1 MKYNVLFTFLLA
13 IVLWGMCSCG
23 KGKKEEAKTDAVNPN
38 TLVLYYSQTGATK
51 AVAEQLQALLG
62 ADIEA
67 LEVSQPYDGTYE
79 ETIRRCIAE
88 REELVVPKVE
98 PLKSDISRYDTIFV
112 GYPIW
117 FGTYARPIIGLLE
130 ECDFAGKTVVPFCT
144 FGSGGLEA
152 SSADLKAALPKA
164 TIAEGYGVRNARL
177 ASMPEEVRIFLVDN
191 GYIDGETEK
200 LPEYSEQKP
209 VADSDVDVFNKAC
222 GDYQFPLGTPVTVG
236 KRPTPHGTDYKFS
249 VRSKDAQ
256 GADVDATIY
265 VTVAPDSTAEFTKV
279 VR

>member
-1 MKYNVLFTFLLA
+1 MKNRILSIVLFGFALFMIA
-13 IVLWGMCSCG
+13 SCG
-23 KGKKEEAKTDAVNPN
+23 KAKQTEDKTENAGTK

-67 LEVSQPYDGTYE
+67 VEASQPYDGTYE
-79 ETIRRCIAE
+79 ETIKRCMTE
-88 REELVVPKVE
+88 REELVVPKINS
-98 PLKSDISRYDTIFV
+98 LKSDISRYDTIFV

-130 ECDFAGKTVVPFCT
+130 ACDFDGKTVVPFCT

-152 SSADLKAALPKA
+152 SSADLKDALPKA
-164 TIAEGYGVRNARL
+164 NIVEGYGVRNARIGD
-177 ASMPEEVRIFLVDN
+177 MPDELKAFLVNN
-191 GYIDGETEK
+191 GYIAGQAEQ
-200 LPEYSEQKP
+200 LPDYSGQEP
-209 VADSDVDVFNKAC
+209 VTDSDAEIFNKAC

-236 KRPTPHGTDYKFS
+236 KRTTSRGTDYKYT
-249 VRSKDAQ
+249 VKSKVAQ
-256 GADVDATIY
+256 GEDVDATIY
-265 VTVAPDSTAEFTKV
+265 VTMASGAAPVFTKV

>member
-1 MKYNVLFTFLLA
+1 MKYNLISTFILAVVLVA
-13 IVLWGMCSCG
+13 MCSCG
-23 KGKKEEAKTDAVNPN
+23 KAKKDEAKTDVGDSR

-67 LEVSQPYDGTYE
+67 IEASQPYDGTYE
-79 ETIRRCIAE
+79 ETIRRCLTE
-88 REELVVPKVE
+88 SEELVVTKIN

-130 ECDFAGKTVVPFCT
+130 VCDFEGKTVVPFCT

-152 SSADLKAALPKA
+152 SSADLRAALPKA
-164 TIAEGYGVRNARL
+164 DIAPGYGLRNARIG
-177 ASMPEEVRIFLVDN
+177 AMPDEVRTFLVDN
-191 GYIDGETEK
+191 GYIAGEALQ
-200 LPEYSEQKP
+200 LPDYSAQQL
-209 VADSDVDVFNKAC
+209 VTDSDVEVFDKAC

-236 KRPTPHGTDYKFS
+236 VRHTPRGTDYKYT
-249 VRSKDAQ
+249 VKSKDMQ

-265 VTVAPDSTAEFTKV
+265 VTVVPGSAPEFTKV